1 MNHLTKIATTLF
13 FVLSALLVRAQTQ
26 AKVLSSFDK
35 IITSPHVSIVLVA
48 GEQEN
53 IQLQYQN
60 IEPEKVNYSVQNKT
74 LSIYLDDARITVKN
88 RKWKDGNMEF
98 TRPIYDK
105 SVKVIAYV
113 TYRSLN
119 GLQIRGEEEATCQ
132 SDLTS
137 DSFKLKVYGQATV
150 NLAGLTANKL
160 KVSLYGDNKV
170 TIQSGRV
177 AKQQYR
183 IYGDNTL
190 NTEKLTGELVSVH
203 SYGDSQLN
211 VYASNRIGVM
221 AFGESNI
228 KYAGDGNLRKG
239 LVIGE
244 VTIRRAE

>member
-1 MNHLTKIATTLF
+1 MNNLRKIGTTLF
-13 FVLSALLVRAQTQ
+13 FVLATLLVRAQTPAQ
-26 AKVLSSFDK
+26 VLPSFDK
-35 IITSPHVSIVLVA
+35 VIASPHVSIVLVA

-88 RKWKDGNMEF
+88 RKWKDGDMEF

-105 SVKVIAYV
+105 SVKVTAYV
-113 TYRSLN
+113 TYRSLKA
-119 GLQIRGEEEATCQ
+119 LQIRGEEEATCQ
-132 SDLTS
+132 SDLRS

-150 NLAGLTANKL
+150 NLAGLTANNL
-160 KVSLYGDNKV
+160 KVSLYGENKV
-170 TIQSGRV
+170 TIRSGK
-177 AKQQYR
+177 AANQQYR
-183 IYGDNTL
+183 IYGENKLD
-190 NTEKLTGELVSVH
+190 TESLIGERVSVH

-221 AFGESNI
+221 AFGESDI

>member
-1 MNHLTKIATTLF
+1 MNNLTKTGTTIF
-13 FVLSALLVRAQTQ
+13 FVLTALFVYAQTP
-26 AKVLSSFDK
+26 AHVLPSFDK
-35 IITSPHVSIVLVA
+35 VITSPHISIVLVA
-48 GEQEN
+48 GDQEN

-60 IEPEKVNYSVQNKT
+60 IEPEKVNYSVEHKT
-74 LSIYLDDARITVKN
+74 LRIYLDDARITVKN
-88 RKWKDGNMEF
+88 RKWKDGDNQY

-105 SVKVIAYV
+105 SVKVTAYV
-113 TYRSLN
+113 TYKSLKN
-119 GLQIRGEEEATCQ
+119 LQIRGEEDATCQ

-160 KVSLYGDNKV
+160 KVSLFGENKV
-170 TIQSGRV
+170 TIRSGKAAR
-177 AKQQYR
+177 QQYR
-183 IYGDNTL
+183 IYGENTL
-190 NTEKLTGELVSVH
+190 DTEKLIGELVSVH

>member
-1 MNHLTKIATTLF
+1 MKNLTKTGTTLF
-13 FVLSALLVRAQTQ
+13 LLLLAFFVHAQTP
-26 AKVLSSFDK
+26 ANVLPSFDK
-35 IITSPHVSIVLVA
+35 VITSPHVSIVLVA

-60 IEPEKVNYSVQNKT
+60 IEPEKVNYVVQNKT

-88 RKWKDGNMEF
+88 QKWKEGDMEF

-105 SVKVIAYV
+105 SVKVTAFV
-113 TYRSLN
+113 TYKSLKS
-119 GLQIRGEEEATCQ
+119 LQIRGEEEATCQ

-150 NLAGLTANKL
+150 NLTGLTANKL
-160 KVSLYGDNKV
+160 KVSLFGENKV
-170 TIQSGRV
+170 AIHSGKV
-177 AKQQYR
+177 ARQQYR
-183 IYGDNTL
+183 IYGENTL
-190 NTEKLTGELVSVH
+190 DTEKLIGELVSVH

-221 AFGESNI
+221 AFGESDI
-228 KYAGDGNLRKG
+228 KYAGDGNLRK

-244 VTIRRAE
+244 VKIHRAE